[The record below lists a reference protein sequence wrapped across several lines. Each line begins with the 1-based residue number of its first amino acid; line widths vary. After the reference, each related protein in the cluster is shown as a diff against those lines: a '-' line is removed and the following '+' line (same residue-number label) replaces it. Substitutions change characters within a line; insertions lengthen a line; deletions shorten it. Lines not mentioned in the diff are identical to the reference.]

1 MTSKS
6 ALGALFLAL
15 VCATGCQT
23 QRSSRVQGGYGQN
36 YPQQGYPQQGYPQ
49 QGYPQQGY
57 PQQGYPQQGYPQQG
71 YPQQPTVPQTPQPA
85 PQVPQVPP
93 AGLPVT
99 NDPLNDINFD
109 WLRNEAGVV
118 MGALV
123 GSLAAGNQSK
133 VNGIPFFSDPAGGD
147 VNAFA
152 GCDDQGL
159 PFMAVT
165 DGLLEMQAQM
175 AQLKA
180 TDEIFGTHK
189 LDDYLRLLAQNQREG
204 QPLVRPP
211 AGFIDAVQHTDS
223 RKVARQH
230 QIFDEQLA
238 FVLGHELAHHYLGHT
253 GCANGQGGSRGLNPA
268 DFGRMLR
275 KVAPIFNQP
284 NEIACDV
291 AGVNNLLTAG
301 SKQQAYRWTEGGALI
316 TLNFFKSLDQ
326 LTPAHVVFA
335 FELSH
340 PHPSIRLPIVQQTAN
355 TWRLTGGATGGG
367 FQFPNIFGQ

>member
-1 MTSKS
+1 M
-6 ALGALFLAL
+6 GALTLTL
-15 VCATGCQT
+15 VFAAGCQE
-23 QRSSRVQGGYGQN
+23 QRSSRSQYPGYYGG
-36 YPQQGYPQQGYPQ
+36 QQGYPQQGYPQ

-57 PQQGYPQQGYPQQG
+57 PQQGG
-71 YPQQPTVPQTPQPA
+71 PQQPQAGWPA
-85 PQVPQVPP
+85 PQPSSGPPPTVPQVPP
-93 AGLPVT
+93 AGLPVS

-109 WLRNEAGVV
+109 WMRNEAGSV
-118 MGALV
+118 MGHLV
-123 GSLAAGNQSK
+123 GALSSANQAK
-133 VNGIPFFSDPAGGD
+133 VNGIPFFSDATPGE

-180 TDEIFGTHK
+180 TDEVFGTRK
-189 LDDYLRLLAQNQREG
+189 LDEYMRLLAQNQRQG

-211 AGFIDAVQHTDS
+211 AGFIDPTQHTDS
-223 RKVARQH
+223 RKVTRQH
-230 QIFDEQLA
+230 QIYDEQLA

-253 GCANGQGGSRGLNPA
+253 GCANGQGGSRGVNPA
-268 DFGRMLR
+268 DLGRMLR
-275 KVAPIFNQP
+275 RVAPVFNQP

-291 AGVNNLLTAG
+291 AGVNNLLSAG
-301 SKQQAYRWTEGGALI
+301 AKQQSYRWTEGGALL
-316 TLNFFKSLDQ
+316 TLQFFASLDQ

-340 PHPSIRLPIVQQTAN
+340 PHPSLRLPIVQQTAN
-355 TWRLTGGATGGG
+355 TWRLTGGASGGG
-367 FQFPNIFGQ
+367 FSFPNIFGQ